1 MSKQKQPIIEAVTN
15 KSDSKAVLLR
25 AESISKN
32 FRIGSSIVTVFEKLS
47 LEIRRGEMIAVVGPS
62 GAGKSTLLHIL
73 GGLDRPDSGSVI
85 MDGFDI
91 CKLSDVDLARMRNR
105 RVGFVFQFHHLLP
118 EFTTVENTMMPLFI
132 GGETRRASSSRATT
146 ILERVGLGARLQH
159 RPGELSGG
167 EAARVALARALVR
180 EPDILLADE
189 PTGNLDSHTGEEIH
203 HLLKR
208 MHSEQALTS
217 VIVTHNERLAAI
229 CSRVLHLEDGCL
241 RA

>member
-1 MSKQKQPIIEAVTN
+1 M
-15 KSDSKAVLLR
+15 
-25 AESISKN
+25 
-32 FRIGSSIVTVFEKLS
+32 GSSTLTVFDSLS
-47 LEIRRGEMIAVVGPS
+47 LEIRRGEMIAIVGPS

-118 EFTTVENTMMPLFI
+118 EFTTLENTMMPLFI
-132 GGETRRASSSRATT
+132 NGENRRASSSRAIT
-146 ILERVGLGARLQH
+146 ILERLGLGARLQH

-167 EAARVALARALVR
+167 EAARVALARALVT

-203 HLLKR
+203 RLLKR
-208 MHSEQALTS
+208 LHSEQELTS
-217 VIVTHNERLAAI
+217 VIVTHNERLAAT

>member
-1 MSKQKQPIIEAVTN
+1 MSKREAKTISAAADEARATELMRVMGVS
-15 KSDSKAVLLR
+15 KSYPMGAGKVQ
-25 AESISKN
+25 I
-32 FRIGSSIVTVFEKLS
+32 FENLS
-47 LEIRRGEMIAVVGPS
+47 LEIERGEMIAIVGPS

-73 GGLDRPDSGSVI
+73 GGLDRPDRGSVI

-91 CKLSDVDLARMRNR
+91 CKLSDVDLASIRNKKI
-105 RVGFVFQFHHLLP
+105 GFVFQFHHLLP
-118 EFTTVENTMMPLFI
+118 EFSALENTMMPLLI
-132 GGETRRASSSRATT
+132 SGASRRASSSRAIA
-146 ILERVGLGARLQH
+146 ILERVGLKMRLDH

-167 EAARVALARALVR
+167 EAARVALARALVT

-189 PTGNLDSHTGEEIH
+189 PTGNLDSRTGEEIH
-203 HLLKR
+203 QLLKR
-208 MHSEQALTS
+208 MHDDSRLTS

>member
-1 MSKQKQPIIEAVTN
+1 MSKQKQTAIDMTRPSGSGT
-15 KSDSKAVLLR
+15 LFLR
-25 AESISKN
+25 AESLSKSY
-32 FRIGSSIVTVFEKLS
+32 RLGSSTVAVFENLS
-47 LEIRRGEMIAVVGPS
+47 IEIQRGEMIAVVGPS

-73 GGLDRPDSGSVI
+73 GGLDRPNSGSVI

-91 CKLSDVDLARMRNR
+91 CKLSDVDLARLRNR

-118 EFTTVENTMMPLFI
+118 EFTTLENTMMPLFI
-132 GGETRRASSSRATT
+132 SGETRRASSSRAIA
-146 ILERVGLGARLQH
+146 ILEQVGLGARLQH

-167 EAARVALARALVR
+167 EAARVALARALVTR
-180 EPDILLADE
+180 PDILLADE
-189 PTGNLDSHTGEEIH
+189 PTGNLDSRTGEEIH

-208 MHSEQALTS
+208 MHTEYALTS
-217 VIVTHNERLAAI
+217 VIVTHNERLASI

>member
-1 MSKQKQPIIEAVTN
+1 MATN
-15 KSDSKAVLLR
+15 TTLLT
-25 AESISKN
+25 ASVISKCYQVGTS
-32 FRIGSSIVTVFEKLS
+32 RVIVFENLS
-47 LEIRRGEMIAVVGPS
+47 LEIQRGEMIAIVGPS

-73 GGLDRPDSGSVI
+73 GGLDRPNTGSVI

-91 CKLSDVDLARMRNR
+91 CKLSDVDLARIRNR

-118 EFTTVENTMMPLFI
+118 EFSALENTMLPLLI
-132 GGETRRASSSRATT
+132 GGEAQRASNSRAVA
-146 ILERVGLGARLQH
+146 ILERVGLSARLQH

-167 EAARVALARALVR
+167 EVARVALARALVR

-189 PTGNLDSHTGEEIH
+189 PTGNLDSRTGEEIH

-208 MHSEQALTS
+208 MHTEIGLTS